1 MEILGEVAGPLIGGL
16 LGGNGSS
23 QSQSTQQTLDPRMA
37 EAVYGTGGV
46 VPSAQAWYKANQ
58 GGLNSQMVTGMD
70 NTWAQLGNSAQGFN
84 QMQNLGMGL
93 MGGGA
98 AGNPFA
104 SGYQGGTNFQG
115 SVNGQGSSI
124 ASKPMS
130 YQPTQMNQPGQ
141 FSQQF
146 AVDQVARI
154 KAAEEARL
162 AAEKAAEE
170 ARLSNRMRSMFG
182 GNDSGGNYTADG
194 GYGSHSGYG
203 AGGNG
208 EGNDGGYGGY
218 GGGGVGS
225 GYGNL

>member
-1 MEILGEVAGPLIGGL
+1 MIASSVLGGL
-16 LGGNGSS
+16 LGSEGSS
-23 QSQSTQQTLDPRMA
+23 STQSTQQTLDPRMA
-37 EAVYGTGGV
+37 DAVYGAGGV
-46 VPSAQAWYKANQ
+46 IPQAQAWYKANQ
-58 GGLNSQMVTGMD
+58 GGLNNQMLTGMD
-70 NTWAQLGNSAQGFN
+70 NSWAQLGNSKQGFD

-93 MGGGA
+93 LGGGA

-104 SGYQGGTNFQG
+104 SGYQGGGNFQG

-124 ASKPMS
+124 APKAMS
-130 YQPTQMNQPGQ
+130 YQPTQMNQPGP
-141 FSQQF
+141 FAQQF
-146 AVDQVARI
+146 AVDQVARL

-170 ARLSNRMRSMFG
+170 ARLSNLMRSMLGG